1 METAIYILS
10 GLALGFL
17 IGWFIAKSRLVSLHG
32 REMLNKNQEIS
43 GLREQI
49 AVLTTKMEADR
60 ESLRVAQEAM
70 LEKFTSAASAA
81 LGQNSEQF
89 LKLARTQFEAHKT
102 EAGADLD
109 QRKNAIKEMLGPLRE
124 AIEGY
129 KLKVEELGTTSN
141 ITFGQVKEML
151 SSLQLASTGLQKET
165 GELVN
170 ALKNPQSRGR
180 WGELGLRNL
189 VIYAGMLEH
198 CDFNE
203 QVHKEGEDT
212 VIKPDM
218 VVNLPD
224 NKHAVVDSKVPLKAY
239 MESLETRDE
248 KTRNQLL
255 AAHARSVRERI
266 NELSKKQYYA
276 QFTNSP
282 DLVVLFMPIESALN
296 AALTT
301 DKDLLEYSIQ
311 KRIIL
316 ATPTTLL
323 VVLKSF
329 ALIWQQ
335 HSMTENAMEIL
346 ETSRILHE
354 RLSVF
359 SDYLAG
365 IGNGLRSALR
375 SYNDAVGSFESRIL
389 VTGRKLEELGAK
401 SKKDHLKNIG
411 PVDENV
417 RMLNRPDDQ
426 L

>member
-1 METAIYILS
+1 METVLYILS
-10 GLALGFL
+10 GLAVGFL
-17 IGWFIAKSRLVSLHG
+17 IGWLIAKSKLVTVHG
-32 REMLNKNQEIS
+32 RELLGKNTEIS

-49 AVLTTKMEADR
+49 AVLNTKMEADR
-60 ESLRVAQEAM
+60 ESLRIAQEAM

-81 LGQNSEQF
+81 LGQNNEQF
-89 LKLARTQFEAHKT
+89 LALAKTQFEAHKS

-109 QRKNAIKEMLGPLRE
+109 QRKKAINEMLGPIRE

-129 KLKVEELGTTSN
+129 KLKVEELGTNSN

-151 SSLQLASTGLQKET
+151 SSLQMTSTGLQKET

-189 VIYAGMLEH
+189 VEYAGMLEH

-203 QVHKEGEDT
+203 QVYKEGEDGT
-212 VIKPDM
+212 IKPDM

-224 NKHAVVDSKVPLKAY
+224 EKHAVVDSKVPLKAY

-248 KTRNQLL
+248 KVRSHLL
-255 AAHARSVRERI
+255 VTHAKALRDRI
-266 NELSKKQYYA
+266 NELSKKQYYS
-276 QFTNSP
+276 QFPNTP

-301 DKDLLEYSIQ
+301 DKDLLQFSIE
-311 KRIIL
+311 KKIIL

-335 HSMTENAMEIL
+335 HNMTENALEIL
-346 ETSRILHE
+346 DTSRELHE
-354 RLSVF
+354 RLSIF
-359 SDYLAG
+359 SDYLG
-365 IGNGLRSALR
+365 SIGSGLRSALK
-375 SYNDAVGSFESRIL
+375 SYNEAIGSFENRIL
-389 VTGRKLEELGAK
+389 VTGRKLEDLGAK
-401 SKKDHLKNIG
+401 SKKESLKNIG
-411 PVDENV
+411 SVDETV
-417 RMLNRPDDQ
+417 RMLNKPEDQ
-426 L
+426 

>member
-10 GLALGFL
+10 GFAVGSL
-17 IGWFIAKSRLVSLHG
+17 IGWLLAKSRYVTVHG
-32 REMLNKNQEIS
+32 REMLSKNEEIS

-49 AVLTTKMEADR
+49 AVLNTRMEADR
-60 ESLRVAQEAM
+60 ESLRIAQEAM

-89 LKLARTQFEAHKT
+89 LTLARTQFETHKT
-102 EAGADLD
+102 EAGADLEKRR
-109 QRKNAIKEMLGPLRE
+109 QAINDMLGPLKE

-129 KLKVEELGTTSN
+129 KQKVEELGTTSN
-141 ITFGQVKEML
+141 ITFGQVREML
-151 SSLQLASTGLQKET
+151 SSLQLTSTGLQKET

-189 VIYAGMLEH
+189 VEYAGMLEH

-203 QVHKEGEDT
+203 QVYREGEDAT
-212 VIKPDM
+212 IKPDM

-224 NKHAVVDSKVPLKAY
+224 EKHAVVDSKVPLKAY

-266 NELSKKQYYA
+266 NELSKKQYHA
-276 QFTNSP
+276 QFTNSA

-301 DKDLLEYSIQ
+301 DRDLLQFSLE
-311 KRIIL
+311 KKIIL

-335 HSMTENAMEIL
+335 HNMTENAIEIV
-346 ETSRILHE
+346 ETSRVLHE

-365 IGNGLRSALR
+365 IGNGLRSALK

-401 SKKDHLKNIG
+401 SKKDNLKNIG
-411 PVDENV
+411 PVDETV
-417 RMLNRPDDQ
+417 RKLNKPDSQ